1 MASVIRELLD
11 SIDAF
16 ETKMNENL
24 KKFKYDDT
32 ILDYL
37 HLRINFRDMYDIA
50 LNIDSKAYDVINNE
64 RTTVKFIK
72 NEEAY
77 DQIQKLKSK

>member
-1 MASVIRELLD
+1 
-11 SIDAF
+11 
-16 ETKMNENL
+16 
-24 KKFKYDDT
+24 
-32 ILDYL
+32 
-37 HLRINFRDMYDIA
+37 MYDIA
-50 LNIDSKAYDVINNE
+50 LNIDSKAFDVINNE